1 MAKKSKLENIKVRKQ
16 SPADDGWQFIV
27 EVGEEEGKQEH
38 TVLMDRD
45 YWQKLTKGVGAPA
58 DLIKKSFEFLLK
70 REPKESILKSF
81 DLRDIKKHFSDFE
94 REIAPTEPYLE
105 ARIKK

>member
-1 MAKKSKLENIKVRKQ
+1 MPKKPRIETVKVKKQ
-16 SPADDGWQFIV
+16 SPADDGWQFVV
-27 EVGEEEGKQEH
+27 EVGDDDKKQEH
-38 TVLMDRD
+38 TVVMDRD

-81 DLRDIKKHFSDFE
+81 DLREIKRHFFDYE
-94 REIAPTEPYLE
+94 REITPAEPYLE
-105 ARIKK
+105 ARAKK